1 MCLCKVCLARLEALR
16 LDWSACNLDAQMKR
30 LATLILLAT
39 LENGSCDY
47 PAAFYDCQGDCLADT
62 DGDGICN
69 ELEIVGCTDPL
80 ASNYNDLATE
90 AGGNC
95 QYCDLELA
103 IVIEQGLICA
113 GDSTAVAS
121 LSMTG
126 VVFRTAL

>member
-1 MCLCKVCLARLEALR
+1 M
-16 LDWSACNLDAQMKR
+16 
-30 LATLILLAT
+30 
-39 LENGSCDY
+39 
-47 PAAFYDCQGDCLADT
+47 
-62 DGDGICN
+62 
-69 ELEIVGCTDPL
+69 GCTDPL

-90 AGGNC
+90 AGVNC

-126 VVFRTAL
+126 VVFPDSIVIALNGVPQDSTLFEGLSLIHI